1 MPPRKIFDATIL
13 CGCLLLCSE
22 TVNASLTL
30 ATGDAAAA
38 AIFSSCTP
46 MTCPLICTAAVRIA
60 DRGLFCLGRVAPPAA
75 TTRQQPMHGTLWE
88 TREKV
93 SFPTFL
99 SCFRG
104 TETFWLLFGK
114 PVK

>member
-1 MPPRKIFDATIL
+1 MPPRTVFDATIL

-30 ATGDAAAA
+30 ATGDAAGA

-46 MTCPLICTAAVRIA
+46 MTCPLICTVAVRIA

-75 TTRQQPMHGTLWE
+75 IA
-88 TREKV
+88 
-93 SFPTFL
+93 
-99 SCFRG
+99 
-104 TETFWLLFGK
+104 
-114 PVK
+114 